1 MRGTKQ
7 HNKIRLLLWCCVLL
21 CSAALCCPAAF
32 ADELCSLRVTL
43 LDGEMQPVPEIRVEV
58 CRVSHAKGLADEF
71 SGLSI
76 SVEELAEGMTAQQA
90 GQVFQYVLAHGVQG
104 TVGVTDSAGQVD
116 FEPLAKGVYLVFERG
131 GQAVS
136 FQPYLV
142 QLPTVSG
149 GVSYYTIHSTPKV
162 ISTDSRSITVRI
174 RWDDNDNAAGKR
186 PQNVDVILTRGADG
200 ATNNSAFR
208 RVTLNPQCNWQHTFS
223 MLPLSGSYGVLESQ
237 VAEYEYLGCEAVSD
251 GYILTYRYRAGD
263 EPTPPTPPE
272 EPSGPTLPQTGP
284 LMWPVYLMVLGGI
297 LVVLGLADLCV
308 SKESLCGEE

>member
-136 FQPYLV
+136 Q
-142 QLPTVSG
+142 
-149 GVSYYTIHSTPKV
+149 
-162 ISTDSRSITVRI
+162 
-174 RWDDNDNAAGKR
+174 
-186 PQNVDVILTRGADG
+186 
-200 ATNNSAFR
+200 
-208 RVTLNPQCNWQHTFS
+208 
-223 MLPLSGSYGVLESQ
+223 
-237 VAEYEYLGCEAVSD
+237 
-251 GYILTYRYRAGD
+251 
-263 EPTPPTPPE
+263 
-272 EPSGPTLPQTGP
+272 
-284 LMWPVYLMVLGGI
+284 
-297 LVVLGLADLCV
+297 
-308 SKESLCGEE
+308 